1 MRKILI
7 IILFICLFLCFIC
20 MYKENNLVDL
30 KYRNVVQTNGN
41 PVSSH
46 IIVLDAGHGEPDGR
60 CCFKKWCF

>member
-1 MRKILI
+1 
-7 IILFICLFLCFIC
+7 

-30 KYRNVVQTNGN
+30 KCKNVVQTNGN

-60 CCFKKWCF
+60 SSF